1 LRGFVTVSAWLG
13 VGADSGFTVALVS
26 WRRAAPWLVL
36 FSLLAAVG
44 AGVLD
49 GGGGGGSAVRPGA
62 GFSATVTRVVDGD
75 TVRVRVGG
83 REETV
88 RYIGMDTPE
97 TVKPNTPVQ
106 CFGKAASAANR
117 RLVDGQRVRLRL
129 DAEPRDRYGRL
140 LAYVYRRHDG
150 LFVNA
155 ALVRDGFATILTIA
169 PNVSHARDL
178 RVLERRARA
187 RRRGLWGA
195 CAP

>member
-1 LRGFVTVSAWLG
+1 M
-13 VGADSGFTVALVS
+13 S

-36 FSLLAAVG
+36 FALLAAVG

-49 GGGGGGSAVRPGA
+49 VGGGGGVRPRA
-62 GFSATVTRVVDGD
+62 GLSATVTRVVDGD
-75 TVRVRVGG
+75 TIHVRVGG
-83 REETV
+83 RDETV

-97 TVKPNTPVQ
+97 TVKPGVPVQ

-140 LAYVYRRHDG
+140 LAYVYRRRDG

-178 RVLERRARA
+178 RALERRARA

-195 CAP
+195 CAA

>member
-1 LRGFVTVSAWLG
+1 
-13 VGADSGFTVALVS
+13 VS

-36 FSLLAAVG
+36 FALLTAVG

-49 GGGGGGSAVRPGA
+49 GLGGGGGGAVRPGA
-62 GFSATVTRVVDGD
+62 GLSATVTRVVDGD
-75 TVRVRVGG
+75 TVHARVGG
-83 REETV
+83 RDETV

-97 TVKPNTPVQ
+97 TVKPGVPVQ

-140 LAYVYRRHDG
+140 LAYVYRRRDG

-155 ALVRDGFATILTIA
+155 ALVRDGFATTLTIA

-178 RVLERRARA
+178 RALERRARA

-195 CAP
+195 CAA

>member
-1 LRGFVTVSAWLG
+1 M
-13 VGADSGFTVALVS
+13 S

-36 FSLLAAVG
+36 FALLAALG
-44 AGVLD
+44 AGGLD
-49 GGGGGGSAVRPGA
+49 GLGGGGGALRPGA
-62 GFSATVTRVVDGD
+62 RLSATVTRVVDGD
-75 TVRVRVGG
+75 TVHVRVGG
-83 REETV
+83 RDETV

-140 LAYVYRRHDG
+140 LAYVYRRRDG

-155 ALVRDGFATILTIA
+155 ALVGGGFATILTIP

-178 RVLERRARA
+178 RALERRARA

-195 CAP
+195 CRA

>member
-1 LRGFVTVSAWLG
+1 
-13 VGADSGFTVALVS
+13 VS

-36 FSLLAAVG
+36 FALLAAVG

-49 GGGGGGSAVRPGA
+49 GGGGGALRPGA
-62 GFSATVTRVVDGD
+62 RLTGTVTRVVDGD
-75 TVRVRVGG
+75 TVHVRIAG
-83 REETV
+83 RDETV

-106 CFGKAASAANR
+106 CFGKAASAANH
-117 RLVDGQRVRLRL
+117 RLVSGARVNLRL

-140 LAYVYRRHDG
+140 LAYVYRRRDG

-155 ALVRDGFATILTIA
+155 ALVRDGFATILTIP
-169 PNVSHARDL
+169 PNISHAGDL
-178 RVLERRARA
+178 LSLERRARA

-195 CAP
+195 CAA

>member
-1 LRGFVTVSAWLG
+1 
-13 VGADSGFTVALVS
+13 VS
-26 WRRAAPWLVL
+26 WCRAAPWLV
-36 FSLLAAVG
+36 FFALLAAVG
-44 AGVLD
+44 AGALD
-49 GGGGGGSAVRPGA
+49 RLGGGGGALEPGA
-62 GFSATVTRVVDGD
+62 RLDGRVTRVVDGD
-75 TVRVRVGG
+75 TVHARVGG
-83 REETV
+83 HDETI
-88 RYIGMDTPE
+88 RYIGLDTPE

-140 LAYVYRRHDG
+140 LAYVYRRRDG

-155 ALVRDGFATILTIA
+155 ALVRDGFATILTIP
-169 PNVSHARDL
+169 PNVSHSGDL
-178 RVLERRARA
+178 RALERRARA

>member
-1 LRGFVTVSAWLG
+1 M
-13 VGADSGFTVALVS
+13 S

-36 FSLLAAVG
+36 FALLAAVG

-49 GGGGGGSAVRPGA
+49 GLGGGGGAVRPGA
-62 GFSATVTRVVDGD
+62 DLSATVTRVVDGD
-75 TVRVRVGG
+75 TVHARVGG
-83 REETV
+83 RDETV

-97 TVKPNTPVQ
+97 TVKPGVPVQ

-140 LAYVYRRHDG
+140 LAYVYRRRDG

-178 RVLERRARA
+178 RALERRARA

-195 CAP
+195 CAA

>member
-1 LRGFVTVSAWLG
+1 
-13 VGADSGFTVALVS
+13 VS

-36 FSLLAAVG
+36 FALLAAVG

-49 GGGGGGSAVRPGA
+49 GLGGGGGGPEPARPGA
-62 GFSATVTRVVDGD
+62 TLEAAVTRVVDGD
-75 TVRVRVGG
+75 TIHARVRG
-83 REETV
+83 RDETI

-97 TVKPNTPVQ
+97 TVKPNTRVQ
-106 CFGKAASAANR
+106 CFGKTASAANR

-140 LAYVYRRHDG
+140 LAYVYRRRDG

-155 ALVRDGFATILTIA
+155 ALVRDGFATILPIE
-169 PNVSHARDL
+169 PNVSHAGDL
-178 RVLERRARA
+178 RALERRARA

>member
-1 LRGFVTVSAWLG
+1 M
-13 VGADSGFTVALVS
+13 S

-36 FSLLAAVG
+36 FALLAVVG
-44 AGVLD
+44 AGGLD
-49 GGGGGGSAVRPGA
+49 RLGGGGSALRPGA
-62 GFSATVTRVVDGD
+62 GLSATVTRVVDGD
-75 TVRVRVGG
+75 TVHVRVGG
-83 REETV
+83 RDETV

-140 LAYVYRRHDG
+140 LAYVYRRRDG

-155 ALVRDGFATILTIA
+155 ALVGGGFATILTIP

-178 RVLERRARA
+178 RALERRARA
-187 RRRGLWGA
+187 RRRGLWRA
-195 CAP
+195 CRA